1 MALADLVVV
10 MNNGRLEQA
19 GNPRE
24 VFDAPRTEF
33 VARFIGGHNVIE
45 VDGRKVGLRADR
57 TELRLPSDKPGGRPV
72 TVRDVEYQG
81 TSVVVSLAGENGS
94 ELTAVVPERSFYDR
108 PFAVGDHAAVHW
120 DPADIRDL
128 Q

>member
-1 MALADLVVV
+1 
-10 MNNGRLEQA
+10 
-19 GNPRE
+19 
-24 VFDAPRTEF
+24 
-33 VARFIGGHNVIE
+33 
-45 VDGRKVGLRADR
+45 
-57 TELRLPSDKPGGRPV
+57 V

-81 TSVVVSLAGENGS
+81 TAVVLILEGENGS

-108 PFAVGDHAAVHW
+108 PFSVGDRAAVHW